1 MKSANTNEIL
11 KIIGIKFNSIFITR
25 TKFEI
30 HQSSTIFSIRN
41 ENQDIVLN
49 TIPMLM
55 KTDVLDSASYWHI
68 FNQFTI
74 AVTLLILFAN
84 FDTNIEIFRLQ
95 KHVTSDCLRISKML
109 LYFNSTLYP
118 KRNNIFYWI
127 PSLKREER
135 RRKEALNDL
144 FIWLCRF
151 KGFFFF

>member
-1 MKSANTNEIL
+1 MLMETDV
-11 KIIGIKFNSIFITR
+11 
-25 TKFEI
+25 
-30 HQSSTIFSIRN
+30 
-41 ENQDIVLN
+41 QDIVA
-49 TIPMLM
+49 
-55 KTDVLDSASYWHI
+55 VWHI
-68 FNQFTI
+68 ISWFTI

-118 KRNNIFYWI
+118 RRNNIFYWI

-144 FIWLCRF
+144 FI
-151 KGFFFF
+151 